1 MEVLI
6 DAIPLISRYLSILSV
21 PAWFAHLNLG
31 VSITLCII
39 NESKTSR
46 CIATIISSRR
56 IGGNHLLSGKWL
68 PPSIV
73 AGLWGRGWGMGL
85 LYPHLLGE
93 TQSKRNSVKQ
103 EIRYKGYQPKPNIL
117 YVSFTMMMKIASDFG
132 HTSMTRFNLVLQ
144 LRIPW
149 ACFSAAR
156 SAANAAS
163 VATELGING
172 SRNCCKRRKDQVCG
186 HGRSTYK

>member
-1 MEVLI
+1 MAEIFFLTLYLWNRGKRAEVE
-6 DAIPLISRYLSILSV
+6 
-21 PAWFAHLNLG
+21 HQG
-31 VSITLCII
+31 CH
-39 NESKTSR
+39 K
-46 CIATIISSRR
+46 
-56 IGGNHLLSGKWL
+56 
-68 PPSIV
+68 IV

-144 LRIPW
+144 LRI
-149 ACFSAAR
+149 S
-156 SAANAAS
+156 
-163 VATELGING
+163 
-172 SRNCCKRRKDQVCG
+172 
-186 HGRSTYK
+186 